1 MNIDSI
7 AGMVQLTY
15 VALLTEKLL
24 QLISAKQFVSKTLSA
39 TKFILHIFTFDTS
52 VWPCFK

>member
-7 AGMVQLTY
+7 AGTVQLTY

-24 QLISAKQFVSKTLSA
+24 QLISAKQFVSKTLSS
-39 TKFILHIFTFDTS
+39 TKSILHIFTFDTS
-52 VWPCFK
+52 V